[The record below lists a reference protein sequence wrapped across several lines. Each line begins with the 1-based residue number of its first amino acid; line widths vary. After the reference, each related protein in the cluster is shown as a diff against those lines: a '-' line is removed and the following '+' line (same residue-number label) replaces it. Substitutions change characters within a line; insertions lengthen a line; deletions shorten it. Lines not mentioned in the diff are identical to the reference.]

1 MYNLNPK
8 VVYDLHSTHP
18 KMWLINVVLVYL
30 NDKLCLLVT
39 SPHRASLETP
49 CKLASPLLLLA
60 LPPRTPTPTG
70 PRIPPRARSANT
82 LYVCV
87 LSVCRSLSAAKASA
101 VRGGRALEEGELKSL
116 FSKPQ

>member
-39 SPHRASLETP
+39 SPHRAAGKRVKMWRIACTWVGVSIPGVLPTRLCYCLPRVAMLHACAAACWPLSTHRSGRSMQQRSTMLE
-49 CKLASPLLLLA
+49 
-60 LPPRTPTPTG
+60 R
-70 PRIPPRARSANT
+70 
-82 LYVCV
+82 
-87 LSVCRSLSAAKASA
+87 
-101 VRGGRALEEGELKSL
+101 
-116 FSKPQ
+116 